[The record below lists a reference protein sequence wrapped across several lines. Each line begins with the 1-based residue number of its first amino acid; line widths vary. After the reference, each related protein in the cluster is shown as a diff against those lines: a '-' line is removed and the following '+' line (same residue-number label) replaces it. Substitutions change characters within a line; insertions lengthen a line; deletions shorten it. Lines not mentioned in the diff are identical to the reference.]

1 MHLVYLFSLT
11 RGGAKSADQWKVRIL
26 KMAIIEVIASPGIW
40 AKMETQRNSL
50 CGSLEGRFILAV
62 VVLVCGASQ
71 KWWHNYWLV
80 VHLPSFVTCRAHRGR
95 WGWAGGTNP
104 WAGQSLWAFLSHINA
119 VHFHMAQRA
128 TAALGNDYMLC
139 RIHHLGEQEKVR
151 QALLKCEYTLTNHF
165 TG

>member
-1 MHLVYLFSLT
+1 
-11 RGGAKSADQWKVRIL
+11 
-26 KMAIIEVIASPGIW
+26 
-40 AKMETQRNSL
+40 METQRNSL

-80 VHLPSFVTCRAHRGR
+80 VHLPSFVSCRAHRGR

-104 WAGQSLWAFLSHINA
+104 WAGQSLWAFRSHINA

-128 TAALGNDYMLC
+128 TAAGNDYMLC

-151 QALLKCEYTLTNHF
+151 QANLKCEYTLTNHF
-165 TG
+165 IGYICLVQGLALFYLQKYLNWPTFLGHLMKIVVSVFCS